1 MTTYKQPVKERSR
14 VLIWNHAVETLTAKR
29 DDKRILNTTYMEH
42 LWLYCQQ
49 WLEEKLDI
57 ATFVKWKEFADI
69 CYGQKRSEELKVAFF
84 CGNEPE
90 NDVKHLLNLGVR
102 IENIYAFEQDKKMFK
117 EAVESL
123 HNTYPLLKIYRGKIE
138 DYADLQNTKFDIVYL
153 DFTGTLFKAYKTV
166 AKLLDMNALTD
177 MSVLIVN
184 TCYPD
189 PTDDNINFLAN
200 FFYHDTFFEMSVIDG
215 VEKERIDG
223 DTWFYRAEGCDCY
236 GLDEN
241 GIRDIVSENFDYA
254 YSAFQTAFLLDY
266 ANRHK
271 PSFEVFKQKMLSDRL
286 VKSDSL
292 SDIDTFTK
300 KYHNVILQES
310 MEDGL
315 RLPSNQYKNDVFI
328 EVKEKGTRLSRI
340 EAMRVAEVFLQSP
353 YRHSYT
359 DYSELREWIKNN
371 PDTTE
376 GMPEGNECEM
386 DLKEILADEVRELIN
401 KLNQWFHGKYRF
413 CDMPMEHLWLELLL
427 FQYGHPYHTNVG
439 NHKRYSY
446 KAKERK
452 MCLDIV
458 TLDKCRALY
467 DWMPM
472 LEYFIH
478 DMKNHNRQ
486 MITRMCM
493 DAIDKQLLHI
503 VDEVYYGAALVGM
516 NEHEWSKN
524 KVLPNRT
531 EIVVEG
537 LRKNYSITKIVNRIL
552 NFLHKFFAI
561 KLLKMKNL
569 LGIKTA
575 KKG

>member
-14 VLIWNHAVETLTAKR
+14 ELIWNHAVETLTSR
-29 DDKRILNTTYMEH
+29 RNDNRILNTNYMEH

-49 WLEEKLDI
+49 WLEEKLDT

-69 CYGQKRSEELKVAFF
+69 CYGQKRPEELKVAFF

-90 NDVKHLLNLGVR
+90 NDVKHLLKLGIR
-102 IENIYAFEQDKKMFK
+102 IENIYAFEYDKKMFK

-153 DFTGTLFKAYKTV
+153 DFTGPLMKEYRTV
-166 AKLLDMNALTD
+166 ARLLDMNALTD

-189 PTDDNINFLAN
+189 PSDDNINYLAN
-200 FFYHDTFFEMSVIDG
+200 FFYNDTFFEMSVVEG
-215 VEKERIDG
+215 VEKEREGG
-223 DTWFYRAEGCDCY
+223 DAWFYRVEGCDVY
-236 GLDEN
+236 GMSYND
-241 GIRDIVSENFDYA
+241 IRKKVIDNLEFA
-254 YSAFQTAFLLDY
+254 YSAFQSAFLLDY

-271 PSFEVFKQKMLSDRL
+271 PSFEVFKQNMLSDRL
-286 VKSDSL
+286 LQSNSFSNINAFV
-292 SDIDTFTK
+292 K
-300 KYHNVILQES
+300 KYHDVLLQECA
-310 MEDGL
+310 EDGQ
-315 RLPSNQYKNDVFI
+315 RLPSCQYQNDGFI
-328 EVKEKGTRLSRI
+328 EVKDKGTRLSRL
-340 EAMRVAEVFLQSP
+340 EAIKVAEVFLQTP

-359 DYSELREWIKNN
+359 DYSEIREWKKDN
-371 PDTTE
+371 PDTND
-376 GMPEGNECEM
+376 GMPKENFC
-386 DLKEILADEVRELIN
+386 DVDIKEILTDEVRQLIDN
-401 KLNQWFHGKYRF
+401 LDQWFYGKNRF
-413 CDMPMEHLWLELLL
+413 CDLSMKHLWLELLL

-446 KAKERK
+446 RAKERR
-452 MCLDIV
+452 MCLDIM

-478 DMKNHNRQ
+478 DMMNHDRQ

-493 DAIDKQLLHI
+493 DAIEKQLLHI
-503 VDEVYYGAALVGM
+503 VDEVYLGAALVGI

-531 EIVVEG
+531 EIVVEDQ
-537 LRKNYSITKIVNRIL
+537 
-552 NFLHKFFAI
+552 F
-561 KLLKMKNL
+561 
-569 LGIKTA
+569 
-575 KKG
+575 

>member
-14 VLIWNHAVETLTAKR
+14 ELIWNHAVETLTSR
-29 DDKRILNTTYMEH
+29 RNDNRILNTNYMEH

-49 WLEEKLDI
+49 WLEEKLDT

-69 CYGQKRSEELKVAFF
+69 CYGQKRPEELKVAFF

-90 NDVKHLLNLGVR
+90 NDVKHLLKLGIR
-102 IENIYAFEQDKKMFK
+102 IENIYAFEYDKKMFK

-153 DFTGTLFKAYKTV
+153 DFTGPLMKEYRTV
-166 AKLLDMNALTD
+166 ARLLDMNALTD

-189 PTDDNINFLAN
+189 PSDDNINYLAN
-200 FFYHDTFFEMSVIDG
+200 FFYNDTFFEMSVVEG
-215 VEKERIDG
+215 VEKEREEG
-223 DTWFYRAEGCDCY
+223 DAWFYRVEGCDVY
-236 GLDEN
+236 GMSYND
-241 GIRDIVSENFDYA
+241 IRKKVIDNFEFA
-254 YSAFQTAFLLDY
+254 YSAFQSAFLLDY

-271 PSFEVFKQKMLSDRL
+271 PSFEVFKQNMLSDRL
-286 VKSDSL
+286 LQSNSFSNINAFV
-292 SDIDTFTK
+292 K
-300 KYHNVILQES
+300 KYHDVLLQECA
-310 MEDGL
+310 EDGQ
-315 RLPSNQYKNDVFI
+315 RLPSCQYQNDGFI
-328 EVKEKGTRLSRI
+328 EVKDKGTRLSRL
-340 EAMRVAEVFLQSP
+340 EAIKIAEVFLQTP
-353 YRHSYT
+353 CRHSYT
-359 DYSELREWIKNN
+359 DYSEIQEWIKNH
-371 PDTTE
+371 PDTSH
-376 GMPEGNECEM
+376 GMPEEKIR
-386 DLKEILADEVRELIN
+386 DVDFKDILTDEVRQLIDN
-401 KLNQWFHGKYRF
+401 LDQWFYGKNRF
-413 CDMPMEHLWLELLL
+413 CDLPMKHLWLELLL

-446 KAKERK
+446 RAKERR
-452 MCLDIV
+452 MCLDIM

-478 DMKNHNRQ
+478 DMMNHDRQ

-493 DAIDKQLLHI
+493 DAIEKQLLHI
-503 VDEVYYGAALVGM
+503 VDEVYLGAALVGI

-531 EIVVEG
+531 EIVVEDQ
-537 LRKNYSITKIVNRIL
+537 
-552 NFLHKFFAI
+552 F
-561 KLLKMKNL
+561 
-569 LGIKTA
+569 
-575 KKG
+575 